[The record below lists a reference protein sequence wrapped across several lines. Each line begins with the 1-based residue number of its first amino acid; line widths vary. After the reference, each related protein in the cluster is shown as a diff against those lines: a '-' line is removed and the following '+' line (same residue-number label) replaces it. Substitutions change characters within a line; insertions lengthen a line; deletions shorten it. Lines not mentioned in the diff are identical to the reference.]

1 MLIIKTDLMIFCM
14 GIPLSRHCVAQL
26 EKYYSGGF
34 REPADKIVDKALN
47 AALRMLPTCNQKCG
61 RTLVTT
67 FHLECWRPFPPFAYI
82 PVASKLLF
90 PSHLPFACP
99 LFLGTREGWDDY
111 HSRKVK
117 GQQCFSSGRLI
128 SRPWLSL
135 FKAFSLMQNRH
146 NSLAVKKHALGSFS
160 CWFVL
165 EEMVWKRGK
174 LLTNP
179 AYSVPNITT

>member
-1 MLIIKTDLMIFCM
+1 MCAVGQIIFIYTVCNTQVLLFLPMLIIKTDLMIFCM

-26 EKYYSGGF
+26 EKYNSGGF

-47 AALRMLPTCNQKCG
+47 ATLRMLPTCNQKCG

-82 PVASKLLF
+82 PVASKLPF

-135 FKAFSLMQNRH
+135 FKAFSL
-146 NSLAVKKHALGSFS
+146 NSHTIR
-160 CWFVL
+160 W
-165 EEMVWKRGK
+165 
-174 LLTNP
+174 LLK
-179 AYSVPNITT
+179 SMH